1 MNFRLV
7 RQSAVSLDRDPAL
20 LQRAAD
26 ELARHR
32 INVDGLSALDAR
44 KQGVIR
50 LRTNNA
56 ERAKEVL
63 DRIGVR
69 FTETEVFE
77 FDLPNKPGRLEA
89 VCEALAGAGVNVDY
103 VYGTYRDSVQHVRI
117 MLKASPVDRAKGILH
132 ELPSD

>member
-7 RQSAVSLDRDPAL
+7 RQSSVSLDRDPAV

-26 ELARHR
+26 ELARNR
-32 INVDGLSALDAR
+32 INLDGLSALENPKR
-44 KQGVIR
+44 GVIR

-56 ERAKEVL
+56 ERAREVL
-63 DRIGVR
+63 DRIGVA

-77 FDLPNKPGRLEA
+77 FDLPNRPGRLDA
-89 VCEALAGAGVNVDY
+89 VCEALASAGVNVDY

-117 MLKASPVDRAKGILH
+117 VLKASPIERAKAILH
-132 ELPSD
+132 ELPAD